1 MGRFSGSSSVD
12 TPPALLPHASS
23 YVVSSLMPPYVEEGD
38 GLDEIDAGRV
48 VVQFG
53 KRGREDFSLDFSYP
67 LSPVQA
73 FALALSSLD
82 DKLCYSI

>member
-1 MGRFSGSSSVD
+1 VKAFLCFTFGGRY
-12 TPPALLPHASS
+12 A
-23 YVVSSLMPPYVEEGD
+23 EEGA
-38 GLDEIDAGRV
+38 GLDEVDAGRV

-53 KRGREDFSLDFSYP
+53 KCGGGSFSLDFSYP
-67 LSPVQA
+67 VSPVQA